1 MYRIKWASNE
11 MHACPIT
18 FSYEFLLKVSGSS
31 IQRGKQDNDTSAEIS
46 VPAVAQ
52 ATRFRVFYI
61 LQYVRFAWLKLDVI
75 KMQHLLIN

>member
-11 MHACPIT
+11 MHARPIT

-31 IQRGKQDNDTSAEIS
+31 MQRGKQDNDTSAEIS

-52 ATRFRVFYI
+52 ATRFRVFFYI
-61 LQYVRFAWLKLDVI
+61 LQYARFAWLKLDVI
-75 KMQHLLIN
+75 KM

>member
-11 MHACPIT
+11 MHARPIT

-46 VPAVAQ
+46 VPAA
-52 ATRFRVFYI
+52 A
-61 LQYVRFAWLKLDVI
+61 
-75 KMQHLLIN
+75 